1 MDDKIKIS
9 IFHALIEGQTSNQIF
24 REFHISNT
32 DLKKVV
38 QEYELIKQQL
48 EQMKSLEEIS
58 NELGLSYEYLEKV
71 RNILE
76 TDIGTNKVSEE
87 MGTTQSQGEIPEQY
101 QDPEQTPEDEGNPEI
116 EEIEAEEDIEKPK
129 SKSKSK
135 SKTKSKTKG
144 NSNSKS
150 TKDLAQKMAR
160 SGEGETA
167 DVLLKDAGEI
177 AKSLA
182 LERQEIGKLVQEYVG
197 TIAAQYGYT
206 NYQAFLEHLLNFWI
220 DNQGRIKEME
230 EEIAQYVE
238 LVNKQNEILETDMVR
253 VAIAKSLENVTYA
266 ALMGGAT
273 LDERFMDILEAYK
286 HLLITDPTTIIKNK
300 PQSQPQHQI
309 QIQNNNI
316 SNIMTEPESEMN
328 Y

>member
-1 MDDKIKIS
+1 MDDKFKIS
-9 IFHALIEGQTSNQIF
+9 IFDALNEGQTSNQIF
-24 REFHISNT
+24 REFHISNA

-48 EQMKSLEEIS
+48 QQMKSLEEIS

-71 RNILE
+71 RYIIEKPSYKENC
-76 TDIGTNKVSEE
+76 
-87 MGTTQSQGEIPEQY
+87 EIPGFPPIIPPPVEM
-101 QDPEQTPEDEGNPEI
+101 PESEPELEPELEPEDEEKPEIEI
-116 EEIEAEEDIEKPK
+116 EEIEEEDIEKPK

-135 SKTKSKTKG
+135 AKG
-144 NSNSKS
+144 NSKSSS

-220 DNQGRIKEME
+220 ENQGRIKEME
-230 EEIAQYVE
+230 EEIAQYIE
-238 LVNKQNEILETDMVR
+238 LVNQQNEILETDMVR
-253 VAIAKSLENVTYA
+253 ATIAKSLENVTYA
-266 ALMGGAT
+266 AMMGGAT

-286 HLLITDPTTIIKNK
+286 HLLITDSTTIIKK
-300 PQSQPQHQI
+300 SRPQPQPQHQM
-309 QIQNNNI
+309 QNNNI

>member
-1 MDDKIKIS
+1 MDDKFKIS
-9 IFHALIEGQTSNQIF
+9 IFHALIEGQTSNEIC
-24 REFHISNT
+24 REFHISNAE
-32 DLKKVV
+32 LKKVME
-38 QEYELIKQQL
+38 EYELIKQQF
-48 EQMKSLEEIS
+48 EQMKSPEEIS
-58 NELGLSYEYLEKV
+58 TELGLSLDYIETVRDLEH
-71 RNILE
+71 
-76 TDIGTNKVSEE
+76 TGA
-87 MGTTQSQGEIPEQY
+87 GTTPPQIEEQEEIPES
-101 QDPEQTPEDEGNPEI
+101 EDKEKPEI
-116 EEIEAEEDIEKPK
+116 EEEDPEQKPK
-129 SKSKSK
+129 TKRNSKP
-135 SKTKSKTKG
+135 
-144 NSNSKS
+144 KS
-150 TKDLAQKMAR
+150 TKDLAQKMAK

-220 DNQGRIKEME
+220 ENQGKIKEME

-238 LVNKQNEILETDMVR
+238 LVNQQNEILETDMVR
-253 VAIAKSLENVTYA
+253 VSIVKSIENITYA
-266 ALMGGAT
+266 AIMGGAT

-286 HLLITDPTTIIKNK
+286 HLLIIDPTTIPIKKANR
-300 PQSQPQHQI
+300 PQSQSQQQP

-316 SNIMTEPESEMN
+316 SNTMTEMN

>member
-1 MDDKIKIS
+1 MDDELKIS
-9 IFHALIEGQTSNQIF
+9 IFHALNEGQTPNQIF

-32 DLKKVV
+32 DLKKAM

-48 EQMKSLEEIS
+48 EQMKSSDEIS
-58 NELGLSYEYLEKV
+58 NELGLSQEYLEKV
-71 RNILE
+71 QHIIE
-76 TDIGTNKVSEE
+76 TNLYNLNEGLDKEDVDHIDSDTVVDITP
-87 MGTTQSQGEIPEQY
+87 SQGKIPE
-101 QDPEQTPEDEGNPEI
+101 PEPEPEDEGKPET
-116 EEIEAEEDIEKPK
+116 EETEEDIEKP
-129 SKSKSK
+129 
-135 SKTKSKTKG
+135 KTKSKTKG
-144 NSNSKS
+144 NSKSKS
-150 TKDLAQKMAR
+150 TKDLAQRMAK

-220 DNQGRIKEME
+220 ENQGRIKEME
-230 EEIAQYVE
+230 EEIAQYIE
-238 LVNKQNEILETDMVR
+238 LVNQQNEILETDMVR
-253 VAIAKSLENVTYA
+253 VTIAKNIENITYA

-300 PQSQPQHQI
+300 SNKPQYQSQD
-309 QIQNNNI
+309 QIQNNSI
-316 SNIMTEPESEMN
+316 SNIITEMN

>member
-9 IFHALIEGQTSNQIF
+9 IFHALNEGQTSNQIF

-32 DLKKVV
+32 DLKKLV

-48 EQMKSLEEIS
+48 EQLKSPEEIAT
-58 NELGLSYEYLEKV
+58 ELGLSHDYLENV
-71 RNILE
+71 RNIIE
-76 TDIGTNKVSEE
+76 TNIIIPSQTEE
-87 MGTTQSQGEIPEQY
+87 QGEERISEPE
-101 QDPEQTPEDEGNPEI
+101 PEDEGKQEI

-129 SKSKSK
+129 SKS
-135 SKTKSKTKG
+135 KSKTKG

>member
-1 MDDKIKIS
+1 MLMDDKFKIS
-9 IFHALIEGQTSNQIF
+9 IFHALNEGQTSNQIF
-24 REFHISNT
+24 REFHINNA
-32 DLKKVV
+32 DLKKLV

-48 EQMKSLEEIS
+48 EQMNSLEEIS

-71 RNILE
+71 RNIIE
-76 TDIGTNKVSEE
+76 TGIGTNKVSEE
-87 MGTTQSQGEIPEQY
+87 MDTTPPQGEIPEQY
-101 QDPEQTPEDEGNPEI
+101 PDPEQEDEGKQEI
-116 EEIEAEEDIEKPK
+116 EEIEAEEDTEKPK
-129 SKSKSK
+129 TKS
-135 SKTKSKTKG
+135 KSKTKG

-220 DNQGRIKEME
+220 ENQGRIKEME
-230 EEIAQYVE
+230 EEIAQYIE
-238 LVNKQNEILETDMVR
+238 LVNQQNEILETDMVR
-253 VAIAKSLENVTYA
+253 VAIAKSLENITYA

-286 HLLITDPTTIIKNK
+286 HLLITDPTTIIKK
-300 PQSQPQHQI
+300 SQSQPQHQI

-316 SNIMTEPESEMN
+316 SNIMTTEPESEMN

>member
-1 MDDKIKIS
+1 MDDELKIS
-9 IFHALIEGQTSNQIF
+9 IFNALNTGQTSNQIF

-32 DLKKVV
+32 DLKKAV
-38 QEYELIKQQL
+38 QEYELVKQQL
-48 EQMKSLEEIS
+48 EQLKSSEEIS
-58 NELGLSYEYLEKV
+58 TELELSNDFVEKV
-71 RNILE
+71 RNIIE
-76 TDIGTNKVSEE
+76 TGIGTNKLREE
-87 MGTTQSQGEIPEQY
+87 MDTTPPQGEIPEQY
-101 QDPEQTPEDEGNPEI
+101 PDPEQEDGGKQEI
-116 EEIEAEEDIEKPK
+116 EEIEVEEDIEK
-129 SKSKSK
+129 
-135 SKTKSKTKG
+135 SKTKSKSKTKG

-150 TKDLAQKMAR
+150 TKDLAQKMAK

-182 LERQEIGKLVQEYVG
+182 LGRQEIGKLVQEYVG

-220 DNQGRIKEME
+220 ENQGRIKEME
-230 EEIAQYVE
+230 EEIAQYIE
-238 LVNKQNEILETDMVR
+238 LVNQQNEILETDMVR
-253 VAIAKSLENVTYA
+253 VTIAKNIENITYA
-266 ALMGGAT
+266 ALMSGAT

-286 HLLITDPTTIIKNK
+286 HLLITDPTIIIKNK
-300 PQSQPQHQI
+300 PNKPQSKSQV

-316 SNIMTEPESEMN
+316 SNITEMN

>member
-1 MDDKIKIS
+1 MDDELKIS
-9 IFHALIEGQTSNQIF
+9 IFNALNTGQTSNQIF

-32 DLKKVV
+32 DLKKAV
-38 QEYELIKQQL
+38 QEYELVKQQL
-48 EQMKSLEEIS
+48 EQLKSSEEIS
-58 NELGLSYEYLEKV
+58 TELELSNDFVEKV
-71 RNILE
+71 RNIIE
-76 TDIGTNKVSEE
+76 TGIGTNKLREE
-87 MGTTQSQGEIPEQY
+87 MDTTPSQGEIPEQY
-101 QDPEQTPEDEGNPEI
+101 PDPEQEDEGKQEI
-116 EEIEAEEDIEKPK
+116 EEIEVEEDTEKAKTK
-129 SKSKSK
+129 S
-135 SKTKSKTKG
+135 KSKTKG

-150 TKDLAQKMAR
+150 TKDLSQRMAK

-220 DNQGRIKEME
+220 ENQGRIKEME
-230 EEIAQYVE
+230 MEIAQYIE
-238 LVNKQNEILETDMVR
+238 LVNQQNEILETDMVR
-253 VAIAKSLENVTYA
+253 VTIAKSLENITYA

-273 LDERFMDILEAYK
+273 LDERFMGILEAYK
-286 HLLITDPTTIIKNK
+286 HLLITDPTTIIKK
-300 PQSQPQHQI
+300 SQSQSQPQHQI
-309 QIQNNNI
+309 QI
-316 SNIMTEPESEMN
+316 MTESEMN

>member
-1 MDDKIKIS
+1 M
-9 IFHALIEGQTSNQIF
+9 
-24 REFHISNT
+24 
-32 DLKKVV
+32 V
-38 QEYELIKQQL
+38 
-48 EQMKSLEEIS
+48 EE
-58 NELGLSYEYLEKV
+58 
-71 RNILE
+71 
-76 TDIGTNKVSEE
+76 T
-87 MGTTQSQGEIPEQY
+87 
-101 QDPEQTPEDEGNPEI
+101 
-116 EEIEAEEDIEKPK
+116 EEDIEKP
-129 SKSKSK
+129 
-135 SKTKSKTKG
+135 KTKSKTKG
-144 NSNSKS
+144 NSKSKS
-150 TKDLAQKMAR
+150 TKDLAQRMAK

-220 DNQGRIKEME
+220 ENQGRIKEME
-230 EEIAQYVE
+230 EEIAQYIE
-238 LVNKQNEILETDMVR
+238 LVNQQNEILETDMVR
-253 VAIAKSLENVTYA
+253 VTIAKNIENITYA

-300 PQSQPQHQI
+300 SNKPQYQSQD
-309 QIQNNNI
+309 QIQNNSI
-316 SNIMTEPESEMN
+316 SNIITEMN

>member
-1 MDDKIKIS
+1 MDDDLKIP
-9 IFHALIEGQTSNQIF
+9 IFRALKAGQTHNQII
-24 REFHISNT
+24 REFHTSNA
-32 DLKKVV
+32 DLKKAV
-38 QEYELIKQQL
+38 QEYEIIKQQL

-58 NELGLSYEYLEKV
+58 NELYLSYDYLEKV
-71 RNILE
+71 RDIIE
-76 TDIGTNKVSEE
+76 TGTHTDNLNEE
-87 MGTTQSQGEIPEQY
+87 IIKTDAGQGETPEQ
-101 QDPEQTPEDEGNPEI
+101 EPEDEKIPEI
-116 EEIEAEEDIEKPK
+116 EEEGEEDIEKPK
-129 SKSKSK
+129 TKS
-135 SKTKSKTKG
+135 KSKTKG
-144 NSNSKS
+144 NSKSQS
-150 TKDLAQKMAR
+150 TKDLAQKMAK

-220 DNQGRIKEME
+220 ENQGKIKEMD
-230 EEIAQYVE
+230 EEIAQYIE
-238 LVNKQNEILETDMVR
+238 LVNQQNEILETDMVR
-253 VAIAKSLENVTYA
+253 VTIAKSLENVTYA

-286 HLLITDPTTIIKNK
+286 HILITDPTTIIKK
-300 PQSQPQHQI
+300 PPSQSQSQPQHQT
-309 QIQNNNI
+309 QKQNNI
-316 SNIMTEPESEMN
+316 FSNIIAQTEPEMN